1 MAYICLLT
9 FSNLCGTL
17 NEYMEK
23 WKRSGG
29 MRGMA
34 KLHLKC
40 VRDPGA
46 EKGSPDPPSGQ
57 QTDLGV
63 TVTGMRTGFRKR

>member
-1 MAYICLLT
+1 
-9 FSNLCGTL
+9 
-17 NEYMEK
+17 MEK

-29 MRGMA
+29 MREMA